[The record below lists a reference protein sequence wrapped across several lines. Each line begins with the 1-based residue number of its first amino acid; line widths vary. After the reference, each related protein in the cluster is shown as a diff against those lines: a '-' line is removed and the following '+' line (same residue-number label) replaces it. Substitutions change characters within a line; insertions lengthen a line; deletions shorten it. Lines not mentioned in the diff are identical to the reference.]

1 MSKRT
6 PSPRPLGAW
15 SLLALLPV
23 ALVSLAGCDRK
34 VSSETRR
41 IEQLEFKIQ
50 QLETRLN
57 QVSAQQG
64 RPAATGNRLP
74 AGPLKSLTYR
84 TTDAGNRLRLYWAD
98 GSTTDLEC
106 NQEQATLACG

>member
-1 MSKRT
+1 MSKRF
-6 PSPRPLGAW
+6 PPLRPRAARW
-15 SLLALLPV
+15 LLALLPV
-23 ALVSLAGCDRK
+23 ALVSLAGCERK

-64 RPAATGNRLP
+64 RPSAAGIRLP
-74 AGPLKSLTYR
+74 AGPVKSLTYR
-84 TTDAGNRLRLYWAD
+84 TTDSGNRLRLYWAD

-106 NQEQATLACG
+106 TQEQSTLACG